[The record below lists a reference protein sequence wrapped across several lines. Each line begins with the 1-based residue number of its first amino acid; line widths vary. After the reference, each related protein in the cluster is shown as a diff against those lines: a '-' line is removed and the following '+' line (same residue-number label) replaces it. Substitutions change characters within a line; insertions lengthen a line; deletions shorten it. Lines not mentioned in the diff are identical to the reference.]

1 MNGEPSE
8 QEHQAEINRLN
19 KVHTTELL
27 KQDLKAEMA
36 LQTYCHK
43 AGMLKQIAC
52 HKAEN
57 KQNELKHKEEIQMH
71 AASQIE
77 EINLIKA
84 VHNAMKQKHKNETR
98 RKDFLQTE
106 AMVDQAECH
115 RAEMKRVKGQYEAVI
130 LDQVQE
136 IKRQKK
142 KIKRLRKELDDKHR
156 NCSAFTLTIS
166 STLTLVAA
174 LFTLV
179 GSVLT
184 FVASRQ

>member
-57 KQNELKHKEEIQMH
+57 KQKDLKHKEEIQMH

-77 EINLIKA
+77 DINLIKA

-115 RAEMKRVKGQYEAVI
+115 RAEMKRVKGHYEAVI